1 MTIIST
7 VIESLPSLPSH
18 PKISRTALLL
28 CGAYSEWLRNHPER
42 LFPAVK
48 VLLSNVNDV
57 GGLTLDTFVTAVLS
71 NNGSQGL
78 TCYSYWNFAFHTRA
92 NTFIVYVQKH
102 TLPNPIQVALA
113 PSAVMAFRDL
123 CIECTDIMA
132 PEIELL
138 LEPFFTVYQNSN
150 IKNREKVQILCQTR
164 DMRSFR

>member
-1 MTIIST
+1 M
-7 VIESLPSLPSH
+7 IESLPSLPSH

-57 GGLTLDTFVTAVLS
+57 GDLTLDTFVTAVLS
-71 NNGSQGL
+71 NDGSQGL
-78 TCYSYWNFAFHTRA
+78 TFYSYWNFALVSHTRA
-92 NTFIVYVQKH
+92 NTCIFYVQQYTSP

-150 IKNREKVQILCQTR
+150 IKNREKVKIDHLVLK
-164 DMRSFR
+164 